1 MRREV
6 EEHRRRASEYL
17 EEAGELRKERDAL
30 KLERNEMLINN
41 ARAVE
46 EERAQKRALVG
57 ENDKLRYQL
66 KCAEESLQASVIK
79 CDKKQQEL
87 NTAQHEKN
95 SYQTLLREKEIM
107 NESLRRQTTEL
118 NEELTATTIEVTY
131 RGYTMTTPIEV
142 KVHESQEW
150 EREGKGNWLTGHSI
164 YTEEGERS
172 WGVEVVPYL
181 WLSSLDGEL
190 GIPGAGSTP

>member
-66 KCAEESLQASVIK
+66 KCAEESLQAAVIK

-118 NEELTATTIEVTY
+118 NEELRDRDRELRALQTSRAEAEQAMNDNSALSRATKQIETL
-131 RGYTMTTPIEV
+131 E
-142 KVHESQEW
+142 K
-150 EREGKGNWLTGHSI
+150 NF
-164 YTEEGERS
+164 
-172 WGVEVVPYL
+172 
-181 WLSSLDGEL
+181 
-190 GIPGAGSTP
+190 A